1 MKLTQEELRQ
11 LIEEYG
17 ISFEGPIP
25 RREWP
30 ERYRQTFEDIRGI
43 ENLRIEASTSLIEN
57 NHTVGEI
64 PAQWQLKRRATWLS
78 RVAWRCRR
86 ERANEAQWRQE
97 TEPVVLARFD
107 LEVSW

>member
-11 LIEEYG
+11 LIEEHN

-25 RREWP
+25 PREWP
-30 ERYRQTFEDIRGI
+30 ERYRHTFEEIRGI
-43 ENLRIEASTSLIEN
+43 ENLRIEAATSRTDDD
-57 NHTVGEI
+57 HAVAQV
-64 PAQWQLKRRATWLS
+64 PAQWQLKRRAIWLS

-86 ERANEAQWRQE
+86 ERANEAQWRHE

>member
-11 LIEEYG
+11 LIEEYN
-17 ISFEGPIP
+17 ISFEGPLP
-25 RREWP
+25 PREWP
-30 ERYRQTFEDIRGI
+30 ERYRQTFEEIRGI
-43 ENLRIEASTSLIEN
+43 GNLRIEASTSRSEN
-57 NHTVGEI
+57 NTLGQI
-64 PAQWQLKRRATWLS
+64 PAQWQLKRRAIWLS